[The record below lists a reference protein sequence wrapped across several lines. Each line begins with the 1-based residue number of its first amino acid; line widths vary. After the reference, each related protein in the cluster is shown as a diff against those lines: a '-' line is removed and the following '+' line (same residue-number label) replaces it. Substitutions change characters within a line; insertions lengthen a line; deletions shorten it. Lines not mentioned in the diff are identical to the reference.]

1 MINHEKFF
9 FYYIHAWVVFVLLK
23 TFKVRCLDNIRRR
36 SLFAN
41 ISGIFKFLTTFE
53 KNLLRVF
60 ATSKSSD
67 IISSFLIKV
76 IFSLDLFFSERK
88 GLTVCQNFLLS
99 MMFFSLMFAKYS
111 LLTFLRSDTQVS
123 LFCVS

>member
-1 MINHEKFF
+1 MLGWFLYFI
-9 FYYIHAWVVFVLLK
+9 IA
-23 TFKVRCLDNIRRR
+23 FKVGCLDNIRGRL
-36 SLFAN
+36 LFAN
-41 ISGIFKFLTTFE
+41 FSGIFKFLTTFE

-76 IFSLDLFFSERK
+76 IFSLDLFLSERK

-99 MMFFSLMFAKYS
+99 MMFFSLMFAKYY
-111 LLTFLRSDTQVS
+111 LLTFLRSDTQKFLCFV
-123 LFCVS
+123 